1 MNQKKK
7 IITCDIDGILTDYPS
22 CWLKYLEKKCGNSYC
37 TIEKAKH
44 SEKNYGLY
52 KDQYRK
58 SQYKANLPVNSHNKN
73 VLNRLAEKYDIIF
86 ATSRPINDLRY
97 PDLYKNTYRWLCNNG
112 LNFKELRYKD
122 EHIDFINDIEVA
134 FHIEDEIEWA
144 KLIAKKMKVKGNGRV
159 FLVTDKSV
167 SDELEDNVIIVKDI
181 QNVAVPF
188 FSICIPST
196 DRGKTVYR
204 ALKSVAEQ
212 TFRDFELVIVDCSST
227 DNTLS
232 EIQRFFASDDYKKN
246 PFIYKFEKRNFR
258 PKGTEDWNEPIK
270 LATGKYIA
278 MLEGDDFWLNDHL
291 MNAFLAISK
300 NPNIG
305 IYGSSNSFR
314 KRSFQGNLSNNKA
327 KKYCFVMRDGVVPP
341 SESIFIRCNR
351 SEQLFLYNSD
361 DYNYSPEIALYV
373 DITQNGYDLF
383 YSQKQDVFREPSTN
397 PNKMT
402 TWYYFSDRFTMIKK
416 NAFLFDKKTVYKAK
430 FYNTLL
436 VMDYAYKIN
445 SIERRNN
452 LLKNL
457 LKEVGLGLFVYSLA
471 TFYRKAFFNKMFR
484 FFNNK
489 KNRN

>member
-1 MNQKKK
+1 
-7 IITCDIDGILTDYPS
+7 
-22 CWLKYLEKKCGNSYC
+22 
-37 TIEKAKH
+37 
-44 SEKNYGLY
+44 
-52 KDQYRK
+52 
-58 SQYKANLPVNSHNKN
+58 
-73 VLNRLAEKYDIIF
+73 
-86 ATSRPINDLRY
+86 
-97 PDLYKNTYRWLCNNG
+97 
-112 LNFKELRYKD
+112 
-122 EHIDFINDIEVA
+122 
-134 FHIEDEIEWA
+134 
-144 KLIAKKMKVKGNGRV
+144 
-159 FLVTDKSV
+159 
-167 SDELEDNVIIVKDI
+167 
-181 QNVAVPF
+181 
-188 FSICIPST
+188 
-196 DRGKTVYR
+196 
-204 ALKSVAEQ
+204 
-212 TFRDFELVIVDCSST
+212 
-227 DNTLS
+227 
-232 EIQRFFASDDYKKN
+232 
-246 PFIYKFEKRNFR
+246 
-258 PKGTEDWNEPIK
+258 
-270 LATGKYIA
+270 
-278 MLEGDDFWLNDHL
+278 
-291 MNAFLAISK
+291 
-300 NPNIG
+300 
-305 IYGSSNSFR
+305 
-314 KRSFQGNLSNNKA
+314 
-327 KKYCFVMRDGVVPP
+327 MRDGVVPP